1 MKNRSY
7 AVNQRVQGKIEKV
20 LPFGVFVVLSDGTQ
34 AYIRRREMSWS
45 GDIHPCEMA
54 QVGEKIEAAVLD
66 PDPDGQRVELSLRPL
81 LPDPWL
87 HFCQRFCVGD
97 RVEGKVKDIQA
108 HGIYVEILPGVDG
121 YVPLAELSS
130 WTIDKPDDIVW
141 LSDHVEAIITYINP
155 NKDKRIVRLSIR
167 RRLQQLSLANS
178 FVKQLAMDATTPEI
192 VSTDDRETTTEIS
205 LMPGEKVAI
214 GLILIVEDQDKLRNS
229 LVKWLRRQALSVK
242 SAASTAAALKIIES
256 QSIGVCFVDIDLP
269 DSDGLS
275 FVRQLHQQQPDT
287 HVILMSIP
295 DWLAERVEEIETLN
309 ITAVLLKPL
318 DLDEISSLLGQ
329 IGRGQTPR
337 SGHTLSNSTAK
348 VTPNDTFQTLSHT
361 MRSHAPLSKRLH
373 SGLEQLL
380 RQTNAEVGLVFHL
393 DAASQLIS
401 IVAEAGATT
410 LLNREAIYA
419 LPDSPVKD
427 VIYQEQ
433 LLFANEVSSES
444 TARFQKLQTF
454 LPFEAAIGV
463 PISVGVTTE
472 HALFIFHR
480 WPKVFSQYRLR
491 DTQAMATLFAAA
503 LENQALAD
511 RLKAVGSIFLSGQLA
526 AGLGHEVFNKISAL
540 EIQLLNLRSDYKKL
554 AAQTLAVDDLPEF
567 QETRQALNDVIQTAT
582 DLKSTVGLFQSLM
595 RSDEEWQS
603 DISQVLLQV
612 RTQMLP
618 LLNRDK
624 VHLKLK
630 STPGLPAAPGSPV
643 HLRQVF
649 LNILLNATQHIA
661 TKPSGP
667 LEIEITTTCDMAD
680 GERPLKI
687 RISDT
692 GPGIHKKL
700 WQAIFNLGFSTR
712 AEGTGL
718 GLYIARSLVEHRGG
732 SISVEKSVIPL
743 GTTFLVELPVISG
756 RGSDE

>member
-1 MKNRSY
+1 MNNRSY

-20 LPFGVFVVLSDGTQ
+20 LPFGIFVLLSDGTK

-45 GDIHPCEMA
+45 GDIAPCELA
-54 QVGEKIEAAVLD
+54 QVGETIEAAVFD
-66 PDPDGQRVELSLRPL
+66 PDPAGQRLELSLRPL

-87 HFCQRFCVGD
+87 HFCERFCVGD
-97 RVEGKVKDIQA
+97 RVEGKVKDILS

-155 NKDKRIVRLSIR
+155 SKEKRIVRLSLR

-178 FVKQLAMDATTPEI
+178 FVKQLTMDATTPEI
-192 VSTDDRETTTEIS
+192 VSTDYREKATEIS
-205 LMPGEKVAI
+205 LKPGEKAAI
-214 GLILIVEDQDKLRNS
+214 GLILILEDQDKLRNS
-229 LVKWLRRQALSVK
+229 LVKWLRRQGLSVK
-242 SAASTAAALKIIES
+242 SAASTAAALKIM
-256 QSIGVCFVDIDLP
+256 QTQTIGVCFVDIDLP

-275 FVRQLHQQQPDT
+275 FVRQLHQQQPDA

-295 DWLAERVEEIETLN
+295 DWLAERVEEIETLA

-318 DLDEISSLLGQ
+318 DLSEITSLLGQ
-329 IGRGQTPR
+329 IGRGQNPR
-337 SGHTLSNSTAK
+337 SGHTLSNSTAT
-348 VTPNDTFQTLSHT
+348 VTSNDTFQTLSRT
-361 MRSHAPLSKRLH
+361 MRSHAPLAKRLH

-380 RQTNAEVGLVFHL
+380 RLTNAEVGLVFHM
-393 DAASQLIS
+393 DTASQMIS

-410 LLNREAIYA
+410 LINQEATYA

-427 VIYQEQ
+427 VIYQQQ
-433 LLFANEVSSES
+433 LLFVNEVSSENV
-444 TARFQKLQTF
+444 ARFQKLQTF
-454 LPFEAAIGV
+454 LPFEAAIGL
-463 PISVGVTTE
+463 PIPVAETTE

-480 WPKVFSQYRLR
+480 RPKVFSQYRLR
-491 DTQAMATLFAAA
+491 DMQAMATLFAVA

-540 EIQLLNLRSDYKKL
+540 EIQLLNLHSDYKKL
-554 AAQTLAVDDLPEF
+554 VVQIPEVDGLPEF
-567 QETRQALNDVIQTAT
+567 RETRQALDDIIQTAT

-595 RSDEEWQS
+595 RSDEAWQS

-612 RTQMLP
+612 RMQMLP

-624 VHLKLK
+624 VHLKVE
-630 STPGLPAAPGSPV
+630 STPGLPAVPGSPV
-643 HLRQVF
+643 HLRQLF

-667 LEIEITTTCDMAD
+667 REIEITTTCDMAD

-687 RISDT
+687 RITDT

-743 GTTFLVELPVISG
+743 GTTFLVELGHS
-756 RGSDE
+756 